1 MFKDKELPLIYAEP
15 EENTKKLLVYAGQK
29 ETPKNPELNTIY
41 QIIFRSY
48 PLNLD
53 LETSLDGPYDDLDI
67 DGMCDDCC
75 GICELCSDRKCFAK
89 ISYQQ
94 D

>member
-1 MFKDKELPLIYAEP
+1 MFEDKELPLIYAEP

-29 ETPKNPELNTIY
+29 KTPKNPELNTIY

-53 LETSLDGPYDDLDI
+53 LKVDLLDDDLDI
-67 DGMCDDCC
+67 DGVCDDCD
-75 GICELCSDRKCFAK
+75 GMCELCSDRKCFVK
-89 ISYQQ
+89 SSYQQ

>member
-1 MFKDKELPLIYAEP
+1 MFEDKELPLIYAEP
-15 EENTKKLLVYAGQK
+15 EENTKKLLVYAEQK

-53 LETSLDGPYDDLDI
+53 LKVDLLDDDLDI

-75 GICELCSDRKCFAK
+75 GMCELCSDRKCFVK
-89 ISYQQ
+89 SSYQQ